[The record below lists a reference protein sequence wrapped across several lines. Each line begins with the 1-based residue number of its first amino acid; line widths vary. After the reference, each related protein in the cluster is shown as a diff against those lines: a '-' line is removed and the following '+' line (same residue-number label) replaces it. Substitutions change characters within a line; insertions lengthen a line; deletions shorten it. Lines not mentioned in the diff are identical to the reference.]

1 MIWGMKRFSF
11 LLAIAV
17 SMIMFLGIATTARA
31 SEQVGKLTE
40 SDQGVSTSISVQAP
54 PFSVPTIDGRTITQ
68 STYASKIQLLI
79 FYRGNGECGNSNRML
94 SSIAS
99 SYWITNKNI
108 QVIAIEADGASKETV
123 SSFKNSKAP
132 NDNNIVWAYNG
143 YRYMWNYIPGGR
155 LTFAACAIVKDG
167 MEVEYW
173 DKCNDAETC
182 AEYLRKYVDIG
193 PDPSLGTV
201 LVSGTYCGSMA
212 RSMFNGV
219 NSFRTKSNVWQ
230 WNSDNST
237 KTYFNTS
244 GITSLQPLQY
254 DYDLEKAAMERA
266 KELAVLYSHTRP
278 NGKSY
283 GTITGRN
290 NTTFGENIAYG
301 YRTADDALEAWIE
314 EDDPYEDQG
323 HRRNMLYS
331 DYTTIGIGCFYA
343 NGRYFWVQEFGN
355 VNSGPSKTA
364 VNDKKVKETV
374 EYSSNMVNLSNCYMT
389 MSFDGNGGE
398 SSLNYKT
405 YYYGRPFGSLFNS
418 TRRGYKLE
426 GWYSAPNGGS
436 RLLETDVVDIIG
448 DMTVYAHWTPKP
460 IATVTKA
467 PVANDLTYNR
477 SFQELV
483 TAGSASGGTLKY
495 AIGSDNQTEPS
506 NNFYYSES
514 IPTECY
520 AGTYYVWYKVFGNDD
535 YEDSDAACIT
545 VNIRQPADPVV
556 EFVTRMYRVALEREP
571 DAAGLNDW
579 VNQLKSGAKNGA
591 DIAQGFY
598 LSPEM
603 INKGLSNEEYVEL
616 AYLGIMGRSS
626 DEGGK
631 RDWVEALQCGV
642 TYNAIVRGFV
652 GSQEFNSLCA
662 NYDIY
667 PGEVQVTEN
676 RDKNVGI
683 TKFVSRLYTEVLGRN
698 FDEGGLND
706 WTGQINANPSKENIL
721 NISTNG
727 FLHSQ
732 EFANRGLSNE
742 DYVRVMYGTYL
753 GREADEAG
761 FNDWVSQLNNGRSR
775 DDIASGFANSQE
787 FANILAQ
794 YGL

>member
-1 MIWGMKRFSF
+1 MKVESIRKNGFI
-11 LLAIAV
+11 LLAIVV
-17 SMIMFLGIATTARA
+17 SMFIFLGICTTARA
-31 SEQVGKLTE
+31 SEQVGELAE
-40 SDQGVSTSISVQAP
+40 SDKGVSTSCNIQAP
-54 PFSVPTIDGRTITQ
+54 SFSLPTIDGETITE
-68 STYASKIQLLI
+68 STYASKTQLLV
-79 FYRGNGECGNSNRML
+79 FYRGDGSCGNSNSIF

-99 SYWITNKNI
+99 SYWISNKNI

-123 SSFKNSKAP
+123 TSFKNSKAP

-155 LTFAACAIVKDG
+155 LTYAVCAIVKDG

-173 DKCNDAETC
+173 DKCDDAETC

-193 PDPSLGTV
+193 PDSSLGTV

-212 RSMFNGV
+212 RSMFNSV
-219 NSFRTKSNVWQ
+219 NGFRTKSNVWQ

-244 GITSLQPLQY
+244 GTTSLQPLQY

-266 KELAVLYSHTRP
+266 KELAVMYSHTRP
-278 NGKSY
+278 NGRSKGS
-283 GTITGRN
+283 ITRRN
-290 NTTFGENIAYG
+290 GGENIAYG
-301 YRTADDALEAWIE
+301 YRTADSVLEAWIE
-314 EDDPYEDQG
+314 EDDPYEYQG
-323 HRRNMLYS
+323 HRRNMLDS
-331 DYTTIGIGCFYA
+331 RHTTIGIGCFYT
-343 NGRYFWVQEFGN
+343 NGTYYWVQEFGN
-355 VNSGPSKTA
+355 VNGGPTSTS
-364 VNDKKVKETV
+364 VNDNKVVETV
-374 EYSSNMVNLSNCYMT
+374 EYSSNMVDISKCYMT
-389 MSFDGNGGE
+389 LSFDGNGGA
-398 SSLNYKT
+398 SALNFDT
-405 YYYGRPFGSLFNS
+405 YYYGKPLEELFYS
-418 TRRGYKLE
+418 TRKGYKLD
-426 GWYSAPNGGS
+426 GWYTDPVGGTKIVES
-436 RLLETDVVDIIG
+436 TVVDLIG
-448 DMTVYAHWTPKP
+448 DMTVYAHWVPKP
-460 IATVTKA
+460 TAVVTKA
-467 PVANDLTYNR
+467 PVANNLTYNR
-477 SFQELV
+477 GFQQLV
-483 TAGSASGGTLKY
+483 TAGEASGGTLKY
-495 AIGSDNQTEPS
+495 ASGWDSTTEPS
-506 NNFYYSES
+506 EYYYSEN

-535 YEDSDAACIT
+535 YEDSDAVCIA
-545 VNIRQPADPVV
+545 VNIQEPVDPVV
-556 EFVTRMYRVALEREP
+556 GFVTRMYQVALGREP
-571 DAAGLNDW
+571 DEDGLNNW
-579 VNQLKSGAKNGA
+579 VNQLRSGAKNGA

-603 INKGLSNEEYVEL
+603 INKGLSNDDYVEL
-616 AYLGIMGRSS
+616 AYTGIMGRGS

-642 TYNAIVRGFV
+642 TYNAIVKGFV
-652 GSQEFNSLCA
+652 GSQEFISLCES
-662 NYDIY
+662 YEIY

-683 TKFVSRLYTEVLGRN
+683 TKFVSRLYTEVLGRG
-698 FDEGGLND
+698 FDEAGLND

-742 DYVRVMYGTYL
+742 DYVRVMYNTYL
-753 GREADEAG
+753 GRQPDEAG